1 MVVSQLVTVRH
12 DAAQCSPAALV
23 AALNGVMLDASL
35 TAPRQQASVRLGLI
49 SPCCFGCAAILV
61 A

>member
-35 TAPRQQASVRLGLI
+35 TAPRQQASVRVELHACG
-49 SPCCFGCAAILV
+49 
-61 A
+61 